1 MSYIYNI
8 NYNPFDDIKFIPS
21 HNGIQSQFIV
31 RRYKNNNKYTC
42 NFHMHP
48 DRETKQEL
56 IGSGMN
62 YLFNI
67 PIGKYDVTLTGTND
81 QNFQLKFTAIDI
93 SQMMDQLHINSG
105 GNPIK
110 SSDINFSIP

>member
-1 MSYIYNI
+1 
-8 NYNPFDDIKFIPS
+8 
-21 HNGIQSQFIV
+21 
-31 RRYKNNNKYTC
+31 
-42 NFHMHP
+42 MHP

-81 QNFQLKFTAIDI
+81 QNFQLEFTAIDI

-105 GNPIK
+105 GNPIRT
-110 SSDINFSIP
+110 SDINFAIP

>member
-1 MSYIYNI
+1 
-8 NYNPFDDIKFIPS
+8 
-21 HNGIQSQFIV
+21 GIQSQFIV
-31 RRYKNNNKYTC
+31 QRYKNNNKYLC

-62 YLFNI
+62 YLFDI

-81 QNFQLKFTAIDI
+81 QNFQLKFTPIEI
-93 SQMMDQLHINSG
+93 ITNINNG
-105 GNPIK
+105 GNPIR
-110 SSDINFSIP
+110 SSDINFAIP